1 MAGVILHH
9 PQGDEPC
16 LTQTGDGCIDG
27 FHQWKN
33 PPIRRKPS
41 RNPPVENWVENSVTL
56 LQTNIDVEKPPFKL
70 IILQTRKSWVFM
82 GFPHPWVF
90 LLQGISPY
98 WRYPQH
104 PRPTASASLPI
115 HESSSW
121 RYFGS
126 RTFAVAFVSWMYT
139 SMYIHWIGLRE
150 ILQETMVFTI
160 KYRAFL

>member
-70 IILQTRKSWVFM
+70 IVLRENHGFSTSFGIFTPGYFPLLRIPTSPPAYRKRLAADSRVLMAIFW
-82 GFPHPWVF
+82 
-90 LLQGISPY
+90 
-98 WRYPQH
+98 
-104 PRPTASASLPI
+104 
-115 HESSSW
+115 ESHICSSICVMDI
-121 RYFGS
+121 YDIYIY
-126 RTFAVAFVSWMYT
+126 VYVH
-139 SMYIHWIGLRE
+139 MYI
-150 ILQETMVFTI
+150 
-160 KYRAFL
+160 